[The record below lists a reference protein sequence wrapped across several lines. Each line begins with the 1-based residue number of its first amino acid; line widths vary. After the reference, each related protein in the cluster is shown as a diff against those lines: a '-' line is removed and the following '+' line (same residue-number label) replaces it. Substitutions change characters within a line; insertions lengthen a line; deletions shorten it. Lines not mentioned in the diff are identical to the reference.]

1 MVNSQTGRGGLDTI
15 KRREQTRDGYSS
27 PLKRAKKDCGPKN
40 RVTVCMVSY
49 ELNELK
55 KNFESLGENAVL
67 NLFLL
72 VARDVVLDAIVW
84 VEEIAD
90 GSIVV

>member
-1 MVNSQTGRGGLDTI
+1 MVNSPTGRGGLDTI
-15 KRREQTRDGYSS
+15 TRGGQTRDGYSR